1 MWVANTKN
9 EVPIYKLSW
18 REEEDQRTLQNYEQ
32 VVLSFLLVP
41 PDWFTSFQQV
51 KKFSFFPGVIMEPG
65 VSKMSGIIFG
75 IRQHL
80 LGACYELVT

>member
-1 MWVANTKN
+1 MWVANTRN
-9 EVPIYKLSW
+9 EVPIYKISW

-32 VVLSFLLVP
+32 VVLSFLLLP

-51 KKFSFFPGVIMEPG
+51 KKFSFFPGVITEPG
-65 VSKMSGIIFG
+65 VSKMSSIIFV